1 MKMIIK
7 LVRRLRLPV
16 MWFWISGRGSRAAAS
31 ASKIKNRIVI
41 KKNRKEN
48 EFRILCDG
56 LKPHSNGDIFSQ
68 DFAFVFR
75 SWEITYIIHTI
86 KMEIFKNRNKIL
98 LFIIKPFNWKLNI
111 LIY

>member
-1 MKMIIK
+1 
-7 LVRRLRLPV
+7 
-16 MWFWISGRGSRAAAS
+16 MWFWMSGSGRRAVAS
-31 ASKIKNRIVI
+31 ASKIRKRIVI
-41 KKNRKEN
+41 KKNRKEK
-48 EFRILCDG
+48 EFRILWEG

-75 SWEITYIIHTI
+75 SWEIAYIIHTI
-86 KMEIFKNRNKIL
+86 KMEIFRNRNKIL

>member
-1 MKMIIK
+1 M
-7 LVRRLRLPV
+7 
-16 MWFWISGRGSRAAAS
+16 AS
-31 ASKIKNRIVI
+31 ASKIKKRIVI
-41 KKNRKEN
+41 RKNRNEK

-68 DFAFVFR
+68 DFELVLK
-75 SWEITYIIHTI
+75 SWEIRYIMHTI
-86 KMEIFKNRNKIL
+86 KMEMFRKINKIL